1 MTINVFRTC
10 GRLGLG
16 VLLILTISA
25 ALLLSDWGRRSQEQA
40 SGPRVAIVQLASQ
53 AVLDDGVR
61 GMLTGLEE
69 SGFIPGKNLLI
80 QRYNAENDL
89 PTANAIAKEVVER
102 GFDLVLT
109 ASTVSLQTVGKA
121 NETRRLKHVFGLVT
135 DPVAAG
141 IGISRDNP
149 LDHPAHVAGYG
160 TFQPVEKAFR
170 LARELFPELHTV
182 GVLWNPAEPNSEAST
197 KQARLI
203 AKELGI
209 TLAEAV
215 VDNSSG
221 VFEAA
226 SSLVARGVQAI
237 WVGGDVTVMVAF
249 EALVTAARDGR
260 IPVFTNMPPQ
270 AERGALFDVGANY
283 FEVGRLTGLLGAQAL
298 RGLDLSTVPIRNM
311 VPERLVINQSVLNGL
326 RDFWTLPSQVLARA
340 DTVIDEQGVKHER
353 AAAVPT
359 TAVPPGRIY
368 KIGLGYFAPEAGVE
382 STIKGLVDGLREAG
396 FDRDRNLDIR
406 AMHAQG
412 EIANLVPI
420 MQSLDADGLDLI
432 VPMTTP
438 ALTAASTSLKHTPG
452 VFVYVY
458 DPIAAGVGRSFTDHL
473 PLITGVGSF
482 PPLEDTIEVL
492 RQLVPGVR
500 SVGTLY
506 NSSEA
511 NSRKVVSVA
520 RDLFAARGIGLE
532 EVSVTNTCEVY
543 QAASVLV
550 SRGIQALW
558 VTGDNTALQGF
569 EGIAKVAQDHK
580 IPLIINDPEFT
591 DRGALAAV
599 GIGFYHSGRAAARL
613 AARVLRGEDPR
624 TIPLENVAVKEVRL
638 NREVASDLGIA
649 IPAAVEAMLE
659 TSTYESVSSSH

>member
-1 MTINVFRTC
+1 MKALRLI
-10 GRLGLG
+10 GRLAVGIT
-16 VLLILTISA
+16 LIIAVSG
-25 ALLLSDWGRRSQEQA
+25 ALLLSDWARRSQGQA
-40 SGPRVAIVQLASQ
+40 SGPRLAIVQLASQ

-121 NETRRLKHVFGLVT
+121 NETRRMKHVFGLVT

-182 GVLWNPAEPNSEAST
+182 GVVWNPAEPNSEAST

-353 AAAVPT
+353 AAAVAT

-396 FDRDRNLDIR
+396 FDRDGNLDIR

-532 EVSVTNTCEVY
+532 EVSVTNTSEVY
-543 QAASVLV
+543 QAASVLM
-550 SRGIQALW
+550 SRGIQAL
-558 VTGDNTALQGF
+558 
-569 EGIAKVAQDHK
+569 
-580 IPLIINDPEFT
+580 
-591 DRGALAAV
+591 
-599 GIGFYHSGRAAARL
+599 
-613 AARVLRGEDPR
+613 
-624 TIPLENVAVKEVRL
+624 
-638 NREVASDLGIA
+638 
-649 IPAAVEAMLE
+649 
-659 TSTYESVSSSH
+659 

>member
-1 MTINVFRTC
+1 MQCQDFNDGGTAMTINVFRTC

-260 IPVFTNMPPQ
+260 IPVFT
-270 AERGALFDVGANY
+270 
-283 FEVGRLTGLLGAQAL
+283 
-298 RGLDLSTVPIRNM
+298 
-311 VPERLVINQSVLNGL
+311 
-326 RDFWTLPSQVLARA
+326 
-340 DTVIDEQGVKHER
+340 
-353 AAAVPT
+353 
-359 TAVPPGRIY
+359 
-368 KIGLGYFAPEAGVE
+368 
-382 STIKGLVDGLREAG
+382 
-396 FDRDRNLDIR
+396 
-406 AMHAQG
+406 
-412 EIANLVPI
+412 
-420 MQSLDADGLDLI
+420 
-432 VPMTTP
+432 
-438 ALTAASTSLKHTPG
+438 
-452 VFVYVY
+452 
-458 DPIAAGVGRSFTDHL
+458 
-473 PLITGVGSF
+473 
-482 PPLEDTIEVL
+482 
-492 RQLVPGVR
+492 
-500 SVGTLY
+500 
-506 NSSEA
+506 
-511 NSRKVVSVA
+511 
-520 RDLFAARGIGLE
+520 
-532 EVSVTNTCEVY
+532 
-543 QAASVLV
+543 
-550 SRGIQALW
+550 
-558 VTGDNTALQGF
+558 
-569 EGIAKVAQDHK
+569 
-580 IPLIINDPEFT
+580 
-591 DRGALAAV
+591 
-599 GIGFYHSGRAAARL
+599 GRARCTL
-613 AARVLRGEDPR
+613 
-624 TIPLENVAVKEVRL
+624 
-638 NREVASDLGIA
+638 
-649 IPAAVEAMLE
+649 
-659 TSTYESVSSSH
+659 

>member
-1 MTINVFRTC
+1 MTALRLI
-10 GRLGLG
+10 GRLAVGIT
-16 VLLILTISA
+16 LIIAVSG
-25 ALLLSDWGRRSQEQA
+25 ALLLSDWARRSQGQA
-40 SGPRVAIVQLASQ
+40 SGPRLAIVQLASQ

-121 NETRRLKHVFGLVT
+121 NETRRMKHVFGLVT

-182 GVLWNPAEPNSEAST
+182 GVVWNPAEPNSEAST

-353 AAAVPT
+353 AAAVAT

-396 FDRDRNLDIR
+396 FDRDGNLDIR

-432 VPMTTP
+432 
-438 ALTAASTSLKHTPG
+438 ASTSLKHTPG

-532 EVSVTNTCEVY
+532 EVSVTNTSEVY
-543 QAASVLV
+543 QAASVLM